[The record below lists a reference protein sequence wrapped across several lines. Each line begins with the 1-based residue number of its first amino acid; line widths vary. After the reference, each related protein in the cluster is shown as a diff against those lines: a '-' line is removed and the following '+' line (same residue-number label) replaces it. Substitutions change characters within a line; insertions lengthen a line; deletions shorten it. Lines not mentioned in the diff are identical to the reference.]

1 MKEVYQ
7 KLKQDLLG
15 SGEIQTV
22 QMYSNQIARLVSAK
36 NDTGVMGFPAVLVEF
51 TNIRYF
57 QLGNNE
63 QQYTA
68 TVRLYTVVQA
78 LEEVGELILDTM
90 ETVHGVASK
99 VYTENTTRL
108 IRVADDT
115 DNDYKNVCVNITDYE
130 FRGSTPSEPN
140 QTAVVRT
147 LGITVDVKPTL

>member
-1 MKEVYQ
+1 
-7 KLKQDLLG
+7 
-15 SGEIQTV
+15 
-22 QMYSNQIARLVSAK
+22 MYSNQITRLVSAK
-36 NDTGVMGFPAVLVEF
+36 NDTGVIGFPAVLVEF
-51 TNIRYF
+51 TNIKYN

-68 TVRLYTVVQA
+68 VVRLYTVVQA
-78 LEEVGELILDTM
+78 LEDVGELILDTIQ
-90 ETVHGVASK
+90 TVHNIASK

-130 FRGSTPSEPN
+130 FRGSTPSESN

-147 LGITVDVKPTL
+147 LGITVDVKPAL